1 MHNLKKLLHI
11 VLGLSMIT
19 LGVAGLVLPV
29 LNGTLFL
36 LLGLILLS
44 FESTYIEKHLHALA
58 RKNKRIDTGYE
69 KLLTFMKKL
78 FGIHP

>member
-11 VLGLSMIT
+11 VLGISLIV
-19 LGVAGLVLPV
+19 LGIAGLVLPV

-58 RKNKRIDTGYE
+58 KKNRRVDTGYE
-69 KLLTFMKKL
+69 KLLAYMKKL
-78 FGIHP
+78 FRID